1 MIRRRH
7 LLQASAAVLAAPA
20 LVEKVGAQTAF
31 DWKQF
36 KGSKIEVNFA
46 KSPRPDILAAHQKEF
61 EEMTGIKVGL
71 EQVPEQQQRPKVAL
85 ELSAGRPS
93 FDVVNIA
100 LHVQKKLIEKGKWM
114 TDLRPMIADPK
125 LTAPGYDYADFSGPG
140 VRAATGADGT
150 VHSIA
155 LNQDL
160 FILFYNKA
168 LFAEKGL
175 SGPPKT
181 YAEMMD
187 YAAKLTDKSKGI
199 AGFVGRGV
207 KNANV
212 VLYDTFL
219 LGWDQETLSKDGKTL
234 LTDSPAAIEV
244 AQYYQKL
251 LREYGP
257 AGVVGFNWNESQ
269 TTFSQGRAAMWLDG
283 VGFSAP
289 LIDKKVSKVADTT
302 GFAVVELTSA
312 GTHQPSELHV
322 NFFDANQT
330 MLYSFFKEN
339 PRTMPGHIAGDLR
352 SPPSPGRSPAG
363 AGVSYDT
370 KPLAFMGG
378 AFLVVAVLLCLVGAA
393 SHARR
398 QLMYLSAMRG
408 ARTGGPGMGADMGAA
423 VAPEAGETTPLML
436 QRGRAYAPPAARP
449 MPQRKFVA

>member
-7 LLQASAAVLAAPA
+7 LLQASGALLAAPA
-20 LVEKVGAQTAF
+20 LVKTAAAQAAF

-46 KSPRPDILAAHQKEF
+46 KSPRPDILAARHKDF
-61 EEMTGIKVGL
+61 EEMTGIKVGF

-114 TDLRPMIADPK
+114 TDLRSMIKDPK

-150 VHSIA
+150 VHSIP

-175 SGPPKT
+175 AGPPKT

-219 LGWDQETLSKDGKTL
+219 LGWDQETISKDGKTL
-234 LTDSPAAIEV
+234 LTDTPAAIEA
-244 AQYYQKL
+244 AQYYQKI

-257 AGVVGFNWNESQ
+257 AGVVGFNWSESQ

-302 GFAVVELTSA
+302 GFAVVPRGPKAHNTATFVDAIGIPAASKNKGAAWLYVQWATSKAMMGEFLRTGA
-312 GTHQPSELHV
+312 GTPPRASVYGVKAIQDAAVFPKEWFDTV
-322 NFFDANQT
+322 NAS
-330 MLYSFFKEN
+330 LKL
-339 PRTMPGHIAGDLR
+339 AR
-352 SPPSPGRSPAG
+352 SGLPEIVSVTEFRDTI
-363 AGVSYDT
+363 GVGLT
-370 KPLAFMGG
+370 NTL
-378 AFLVVAVLLCLVGAA
+378 
-393 SHARR
+393 
-398 QLMYLSAMRG
+398 
-408 ARTGGPGMGADMGAA
+408 TGADPASEMKKAT
-423 VAPEAGETTPLML
+423 EAFKPILAKEL
-436 QRGRAYAPPAARP
+436 
-449 MPQRKFVA
+449 V

>member
-7 LLQASAAVLAAPA
+7 LLQASAGLLAAPA
-20 LVEKVGAQTAF
+20 FVEKVGAQTAF

-46 KSPRPDILAAHQKEF
+46 KSPRPDVLAVHQKEF
-61 EEMTGIKVGL
+61 EEMTGIKVGF

-100 LHVQKKLIEKGKWM
+100 LHVQKKLVEKGKWL
-114 TDLRPMIADPK
+114 TDLKPFINDPK
-125 LTAPGYDYADFSGPG
+125 MTAADYNFADFGPAG
-140 VRAATGADGT
+140 VRAGTGPDGAL
-150 VHSIA
+150 HSIA

-160 FILFYNKA
+160 FILFWNKA

-199 AGFVGRGV
+199 AGFVGRGI

-219 LGWDQETLSKDGKTL
+219 LGWDQETISADGKTL
-234 LTDSPAAIEV
+234 LTDTPAAIEA

-251 LREYGP
+251 LRDYGP
-257 AGVVGFNWNESQ
+257 AGVVGFNWSESQ

-289 LIDKKVSKVADTT
+289 LIDKKVSKVAEVI
-302 GFAVVELTSA
+302 GFAPVPRGPKAHNTATFIDAIGIPAASKNKGPAWLYVQWATSKQMMGEYLRTGSGTPPRNAVYADTSIQQNAAFPKEWFDTVNASLKIARSGLPEIVSVTEFRDTIGVSLTS
-312 GTHQPSELHV
+312 TL
-322 NFFDANQT
+322 
-330 MLYSFFKEN
+330 
-339 PRTMPGHIAGDLR
+339 
-352 SPPSPGRSPAG
+352 
-363 AGVSYDT
+363 
-370 KPLAFMGG
+370 GG
-378 AFLVVAVLLCLVGAA
+378 A
-393 SHARR
+393 
-398 QLMYLSAMRG
+398 
-408 ARTGGPGMGADMGAA
+408 D
-423 VAPEAGETTPLML
+423 
-436 QRGRAYAPPAARP
+436 PAAEMKKATEAFKP
-449 MPQRKFVA
+449 ILAKELA